1 VSKNGEMVPKI
12 RFLGSFRGFRA
23 PTLRS
28 EKRVCLCVCWYSRE
42 RERGER
48 LQVIVVMS
56 ERERERERE
65 VFLRQR
71 FVHCV
76 FVCLNREMRV
86 VEM

>member
-1 VSKNGEMVPKI
+1 MSKNGEMVPKI

-65 VFLRQR
+65 RGVFKTAICTLCFCMSEQR
-71 FVHCV
+71 DACS
-76 FVCLNREMRV
+76 
-86 VEM
+86 